1 MNDYLRLLRDWW
13 RDGVDYRWVVNALA
27 DRSALGV
34 VKFAIGLC
42 GLATPLISVL
52 TVTSSA
58 GPQSVLGRTVL
69 WCIVGLSVV
78 WVVRWWTLPWPSRV
92 ESLSLLVI
100 GDVCITVVCVLSP
113 GNVVRSV
120 GMMLLLIVGI
130 YVSAF
135 HSPQVLAAHTGWSL
149 ASAVV
154 LSIPLF
160 GVGDAASAVI
170 MILGMVAAT
179 VVPPGL
185 QFCYWVLRSDML
197 CDPLTTL
204 LSRRGFEYHSA
215 MMVGG
220 SGPIP
225 VCVMM
230 VDLDRFKA
238 VNDTFGHHAGDKVL
252 IRTADRLQHAAPAH
266 SVVSRLGGE
275 EFAIVAR
282 LPVPTAV
289 DAAERLRNAVAEPVG
304 SISVTAS
311 IGIAVADA
319 GADGYR
325 RSRELVQDLIRCADS
340 AMYQAKQRGGNTVVV
355 EHITALQGIDTH
367 DVTRTA

>member
-1 MNDYLRLLRDWW
+1 MNGYLRLLRDWW
-13 RDGVDYRWVVNALA
+13 QDGVDYRWVVNALA

-58 GPQSVLGRTVL
+58 GPQNVLGRTVL
-69 WCIVGLSVV
+69 WCIVVAAVV
-78 WVVRWWTLPWPSRV
+78 WVVRWWGLPWPSRV
-92 ESLSLLVI
+92 ESLTLVAI
-100 GDVCITVVCVLSP
+100 GDVCITLVCVLSP
-113 GNVVRSV
+113 GYVVRSV

-135 HSPQVLAAHTGWSL
+135 HSPQVLAGHTAWSL
-149 ASAVV
+149 ASAAV

-197 CDPLTTL
+197 SDPLTTL

-215 MMVGG
+215 MVVGG
-220 SGPIP
+220 SGPVP

-238 VNDTFGHHAGDKVL
+238 VNDTFGHSAGDKVL
-252 IRTADRLQHAAPAH
+252 VRTADRLQRASPAH
-266 SVVSRLGGE
+266 SIVSRLGGE

-289 DAAERLRNAVAEPVG
+289 VAAERLRNAVAEPVG
-304 SISVTAS
+304 TISVTAS

-325 RSRELVQDLIRCADS
+325 HSRQLVQDLIRCADS

-355 EHITALQGIDTH
+355 EHITALQGIDNH
-367 DVTRTA
+367 DVTRSA